1 MQCPPLCPPAP
12 LAQKLTG
19 MAKSGRKVDRRLGL
33 LCGGIRGGCAY
44 GLAASRAK
52 GGGMPMPMPMGRATG
67 GGGTPE
73 VLAVRMVGGGRA
85 AAEAVRKVG
94 GGTRGA

>member
-1 MQCPPLCPPAP
+1 
-12 LAQKLTG
+12 
-19 MAKSGRKVDRRLGL
+19 
-33 LCGGIRGGCAY
+33 
-44 GLAASRAK
+44 
-52 GGGMPMPMPMGRATG
+52 MPMPMGRATG